1 MSEERWGKFAP
12 PNYICKHCVSWE
24 PNKGGSNGTCHSPHH
39 IFSPPRVDGNDNLR
53 AVSLAKGGWFK
64 TGKYYG
70 CVHFER
76 RAEGDD

>member
-1 MSEERWGKFAP
+1 MSEERWGTFVP

-24 PNKGGSNGTCHSPHH
+24 PLKGTGNGTCHSPHH
-39 IFSPPRVDGNDNLR
+39 MFNPPRVDGNDNLI
-53 AVSLAKGGWFK
+53 AVSLANGGWFK

-76 RAEGDD
+76 RDEGDD